1 MLIMRLPSLDSL
13 VSKTIVTFKRFPF
26 AIAAAITGSIF
37 CMLWVNLRYNLEES
51 HYYYSNIIMSCYL
64 GMLLFIAIQI
74 YVERKK
80 LKTIIAILLKLLA
93 VAALICYYFSL
104 PEKFMVISFTR
115 FSLFTIALHLLIAFV
130 PFITK
135 GELNGFWQYNKI
147 IFLRILTSAL
157 YTIVLYLGLALAIE
171 KLFKVNIS
179 GKIYS
184 DLWILL
190 TGIFNT
196 WFFLAGFPL
205 NFSEL
210 DLKKDYPKGLKIFT
224 QYILLPLV
232 SIYLLILY
240 AYMFRIIIT
249 AQWPVGWVSYLVIGF
264 SIGGILSL
272 LLIYPVRNDEN
283 NKWILIFS
291 HFFYFALFPLIILLF
306 LAVKRRVNDYGI
318 TEQRYFILILALWL
332 LFIAVYFLLSKS
344 KNIKL
349 IPVSLCILTLAAS
362 FGPWGAFNVS
372 LASQENHLKSLLNKY
387 SMLDKGKIVK
397 AKDTIAFKDHK
408 QISSI
413 IDYLVSV
420 HGYKTLQP
428 YFVQNLDS
436 LFNGTQDNYDYNKV
450 DRLHSMMN
458 ISRVYD
464 YQTEINE
471 SVNTYFEFYTN
482 STNHAFAIQGYD
494 YFISDYSS
502 VAYNPLDSSCNTYL
516 LEKNSISICYDPKKE
531 QIAISSGKDSSILFD
546 LSSLIGL
553 LEKKY
558 GDNRSVPQNEMILIS
573 ENSFLKAKIVFKEI
587 HYQKHQKQKN
597 NISDV
602 GVNAAIFIKEQ

>member
-1 MLIMRLPSLDSL
+1 
-13 VSKTIVTFKRFPF
+13 
-26 AIAAAITGSIF
+26 
-37 CMLWVNLRYNLEES
+37 
-51 HYYYSNIIMSCYL
+51 
-64 GMLLFIAIQI
+64 
-74 YVERKK
+74 
-80 LKTIIAILLKLLA
+80 
-93 VAALICYYFSL
+93 
-104 PEKFMVISFTR
+104 MVISFTR
-115 FSLFTIALHLLIAFV
+115 FLLFTIAFHLLIAFI

-147 IFLRILTSAL
+147 IFLRILLSAL
-157 YTIVLYLGLALAIE
+157 YTIVLYLGLALAILAIE
-171 KLFKVNIS
+171 KLFKVNINN
-179 GKIYS
+179 KIYP
-184 DLWILL
+184 DLWIML

-210 DLKKDYPKGLKIFT
+210 DLKEDYPKGLKIFT

-240 AYMFRIIIT
+240 AYMFKIIIT

-291 HFFYFALFPLIILLF
+291 RFFYFALFPLIILLF
-306 LAVKRRVNDYGI
+306 LAVKRRINDYGI

-420 HGYKTLQP
+420 HGYKNITTL
-428 YFVQNLDS
+428 FCTKS
-436 LFNGTQDNYDYNKV
+436 
-450 DRLHSMMN
+450 
-458 ISRVYD
+458 
-464 YQTEINE
+464 
-471 SVNTYFEFYTN
+471 
-482 STNHAFAIQGYD
+482 
-494 YFISDYSS
+494 
-502 VAYNPLDSSCNTYL
+502 
-516 LEKNSISICYDPKKE
+516 
-531 QIAISSGKDSSILFD
+531 
-546 LSSLIGL
+546 
-553 LEKKY
+553 
-558 GDNRSVPQNEMILIS
+558 
-573 ENSFLKAKIVFKEI
+573 
-587 HYQKHQKQKN
+587 
-597 NISDV
+597 
-602 GVNAAIFIKEQ
+602 

>member
-1 MLIMRLPSLDSL
+1 MRLPSLDSL
-13 VSKTIVTFKRFPF
+13 TAKTIITFKRFPF
-26 AIAAAITGSIF
+26 AIIAAITGSIF
-37 CMLWVNLRYNLEES
+37 FILWVNLRYNLEDS

-74 YVERKK
+74 YIERKK
-80 LKTIIAILLKLLA
+80 VKNTFAILLKLMA

-115 FSLFTIALHLLIAFV
+115 FLLFTIAFHLLIAFI

-135 GELNGFWQYNKI
+135 DELNGFWQYNKI
-147 IFLRILTSAL
+147 IFLRILISAL
-157 YTIVLYLGLALAIE
+157 YTIVLYLGLALAILAIE
-171 KLFKVNIS
+171 KLFKVNINN
-179 GKIYS
+179 KIYP
-184 DLWILL
+184 DLWIIL

-240 AYMFRIIIT
+240 AYMFKIIIT

-291 HFFYFALFPLIILLF
+291 RFFYFALFPLIILLF
-306 LAVKRRVNDYGI
+306 LAIKRRVNDYGI

-349 IPVSLCILTLAAS
+349 IPVSLSILTLVAS

-387 SMLDKGKIVK
+387 SMLDKGKIMK

-436 LFNGTQDNYDYNKV
+436 LFNGKQDNYDYNKV
-450 DRLHSMMN
+450 DRIHSLMN
-458 ISRVYD
+458 ISRVYE
-464 YQTEINE
+464 YQTEINQE
-471 SVNTYFEFYTN
+471 PSNYMGFYIEKTN
-482 STNHAFAIQGYD
+482 NAQPIQGYD
-494 YFISDYSS
+494 YLISDYNVDDYEMNDTICRSFITGKKSIS
-502 VAYNPLDSSCNTYL
+502 VCYNPTKELII
-516 LEKNSISICYDPKKE
+516 IS
-531 QIAISSGKDSSILFD
+531 GGNDSSILFN
-546 LSSLIGL
+546 LSSLLVL

-558 GDNRSVPQNEMILIS
+558 DGNRSAPENEMILLS
-573 ENSFLKAKIVFKEI
+573 ENSSLKAKIIFNNI
-587 HYQKHQKQKN
+587 QFQKQKN
-597 NISDV
+597 NKEHL
-602 GVNAAIFIKEQ
+602 GFNAAIFIKEQ